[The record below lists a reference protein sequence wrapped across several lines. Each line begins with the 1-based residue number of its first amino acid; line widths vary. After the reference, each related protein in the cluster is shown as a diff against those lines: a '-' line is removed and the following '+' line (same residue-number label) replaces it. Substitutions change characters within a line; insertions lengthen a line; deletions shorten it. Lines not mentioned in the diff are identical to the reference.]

1 MTYFG
6 RATASIVSGM
16 TLHAEEAIPSHVSVL
31 VVGAGPTGLMLGA
44 ELALH
49 GSRPLVI
56 DALPSPSG
64 QSRALGFTVRT
75 LEVFKQRGIL
85 GRFQG
90 LAPVP
95 GVHFAGLNIDGD
107 HLSSTMRP
115 ANQYPQSRTEQVL
128 AAWAEELGVP
138 VRRPWTLAS
147 MKPTDTGYRC
157 VLSGPAEQ
165 KTVEADYVVG
175 CDGAASAVREAIGMP
190 VKRTP
195 PSVQML
201 LGDLR
206 GCGLPNEPFGVKHE
220 KGMVMSAPLGDGTER
235 VIVCDFSQPMR
246 PQGTA
251 VTHAEIKAAY
261 EKVAGTPLGD
271 GECLWASSFSDASC
285 IVESYRDGRAL
296 LVGDSAHTHLPAGG
310 QGMNVSIQDAVN
322 LGWKLALVSQGRAP
336 DTLLD
341 SYHSERYPVGQELL
355 LNTAAQGQVFLR
367 GPEVD
372 PLREVLRRLLN
383 IREVS
388 VLLADGVSGLDIRYD
403 MGVPSASSPVGERLP
418 PDVLT
423 VVGTG
428 GDVVEELRHGSAL
441 LVLRSPDSEASSL
454 VAPWRDQVRVVHAR
468 PRNPHGNEEPAASS
482 DLFVRPDGHV
492 AWAGTEFNELS
503 ASLSR
508 WLGEPAA

>member
-1 MTYFG
+1 
-6 RATASIVSGM
+6 M
-16 TLHAEEAIPSHVSVL
+16 TLHAAEAIPSHVPVL

-75 LEVFKQRGIL
+75 LEIFKQRGIL

-95 GVHFAGLNIDGD
+95 GVHFAGLSIKGD
-107 HLSSTMRP
+107 HLSSSMRP
-115 ANQYPQSRTEQVL
+115 ANQYPQSKTEQVL

-138 VRRPWTLAS
+138 VRRPWTLTS
-147 MKPTDTGYRC
+147 MEPTGTGYRC
-157 VLSGPAEQ
+157 VLSGPAGQ
-165 KTVEADYVVG
+165 QTVDADYVVG
-175 CDGAASAVREAIGMP
+175 CDGAGSFVREAIGMP
-190 VKRTP
+190 TKRTP

-206 GCGLPNEPFGVKHE
+206 GCGLPDEPFGVKHE

-235 VIVCDFSQPMR
+235 VIVCDFTQPMR
-246 PQGTA
+246 PQGTP
-251 VTHAEIKAAY
+251 VTHDEIKAAY
-261 EKVAGTPLGD
+261 EQVVGSPLAD
-271 GECLWASSFSDASC
+271 GECLWASSFSDASSL
-285 IVESYRDGRAL
+285 VESYRSGRAL
-296 LVGDSAHTHLPAGG
+296 LVGDTAHTHLPAGG

-322 LGWKLALVSQGRAP
+322 VGWKLALVSQGRAP

-341 SYHSERYPVGQELL
+341 TYHAERYPVGRELL

-403 MGVPSASSPVGERLP
+403 MGLPEAPPPTGERLP
-418 PDVLT
+418 PDVFH

-428 GDVVEELRHGSAL
+428 GDAVEELRHGAAL
-441 LVLRSPDSEASSL
+441 LIVPSPDSPASSL

-468 PRNPHGNEEPAASS
+468 PTDPDWGGEPAASS
-482 DLFVRPDGHV
+482 HWFVRPDGHI
-492 AWAGTEFNELS
+492 AWAGTEFSELS

-508 WLGEPAA
+508 WLGQPAA